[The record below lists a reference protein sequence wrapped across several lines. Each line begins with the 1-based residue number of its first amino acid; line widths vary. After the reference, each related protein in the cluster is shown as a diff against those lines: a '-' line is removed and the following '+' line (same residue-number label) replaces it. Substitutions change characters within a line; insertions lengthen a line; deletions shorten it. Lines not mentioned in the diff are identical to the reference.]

1 MKPKRKPFNECTMDE
16 LYGECRMAK
25 KIKCKRC
32 KEPRS
37 EWDLLEG
44 YYLLCAGRVI
54 QVARKYVALREQRGE
69 DAQRERQSAWKELK
83 GALGG

>member
-1 MKPKRKPFNECTMDE
+1 M
-16 LYGECRMAK
+16 K

-32 KEPRS
+32 KQPRS

-44 YYLLCAGRVI
+44 YCLLCAGRVI
-54 QVARKYVALREQRGE
+54 QVARKYVELREQRGE

-83 GALGG
+83 GALG